1 MKLHTINTGNFK
13 LDGGAMFGVVP
24 KVLWSKTNPAD
35 ENNLCNWSMRCLLI
49 EDGNRLIL
57 IDNGLGD
64 KQDAKFYSH
73 YYLNGNDSLER
84 SLNAAGFS
92 ANDVTDM
99 FLTHL
104 HFDHCGGGIKYNRD
118 RTGFEP
124 VFKNASYWTNTEH
137 WEWATKPNPREKPSF
152 IKENILP
159 MQECGQLKFIDN
171 KRDSDG
177 AGKNDYLS
185 SRELGDAFSI
195 MVTRG
200 HTDAMMIPHITY
212 KGKTVVFM
220 ADLLP
225 STGHIPLSY
234 VMGYDTRPLL
244 TLTEKDIFMK
254 RAADEEWVLFFEHDA
269 ANECC
274 TVQHTEKG
282 VRLKDTFTLKEYF
295 GE

>member
-1 MKLHTINTGNFK
+1 MKLHTINTEKFK

-24 KVLWSKTNPAD
+24 KVIWNKTNPAD

-57 IDNGLGD
+57 IDNGIGD
-64 KQDAKFYSH
+64 KQDAKFFSH
-73 YYLNGNDSLER
+73 YYLNGDDTLEK
-84 SLNAAGFS
+84 SLNTAGFS
-92 ANDVTDM
+92 VDDVTDM

-104 HFDHCGGGIKYNRD
+104 HFDHCGGGIKYNKD
-118 RTGFEP
+118 RTGLEP
-124 VFKNASYWTNTEH
+124 VFKNATYWTNADH
-137 WEWATKPNPREKPSF
+137 WQWATKPNPREKPSF

-159 MQECGQLKFIDN
+159 MQECGQLKFIDVAT
-171 KRDSDG
+171 KSSIEG
-177 AGKNDYLS
+177 NDYFSGKQLN
-185 SRELGDAFSI
+185 DNISI

-200 HTDAMMIPHITY
+200 HTDAMMLPHIRY
-212 KGKTVVFM
+212 KGKTIVFM

-225 STGHIPLSY
+225 STGHIPLAY

-244 TLTEKDIFMK
+244 TLQEKEPFLK
-254 RAADEEWVLFFEHDA
+254 RAADEEFILFLEHDSV
-269 ANECC
+269 NECC

-282 VRLKDTFTLKEYF
+282 VRLKETFTLKQYF